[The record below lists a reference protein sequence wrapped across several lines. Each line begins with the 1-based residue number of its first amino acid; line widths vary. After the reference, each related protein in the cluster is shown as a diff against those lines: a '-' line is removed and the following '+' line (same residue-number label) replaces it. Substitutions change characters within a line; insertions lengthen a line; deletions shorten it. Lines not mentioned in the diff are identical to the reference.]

1 MAEKIFANNIE
12 TAALLIG
19 FIEIHKAGSPTEPN
33 VYWIHLKTK
42 EIAKIFEEKH
52 SIKISHGMIKRQL
65 LTMNFKYRKLSK
77 QLPTGKCQDRDI
89 QFKIIF
95 GLVALMSLKNP
106 ILSIDCKKKSDRRSG
121 ACRQFIS

>member
-1 MAEKIFANNIE
+1 MVEKIFADNIE
-12 TAALLIG
+12 IARLLIE
-19 FIEIHKAGSPTEPN
+19 FIESHKAGSPTEPN
-33 VYWIHLKTK
+33 VYWIHLKPK

-52 SIKISHGMIKRQL
+52 NLKISHGMIKRQL

-106 ILSIDCKKKSDRRSG
+106 IISIDCKKKSDRRSG
-121 ACRQFIS
+121 AYRQFIS